1 MKIYSATSKCDLA
14 ESSDELSSLMAA
26 GAPAYFSKALAH
38 AAERH
43 DFGDP
48 ARNGVPR
55 GINRREYEKVPDSV
69 GFDARC
75 ADLFRGVVVDLPGD
89 VAALVIYI
97 VIFNNGGNVPLF
109 LSEVEERPV
118 VGYLGD
124 GGDLMLVG
132 SEL

>member
-1 MKIYSATSKCDLA
+1 MKIYSAAGKGDLA
-14 ESSDELSSLMAA
+14 ESSDELSCLMAA

-48 ARNGVPR
+48 ARNRVPR
-55 GINRREYEKVPDSV
+55 GVNRREYEKVPDPV
-69 GFDARC
+69 GFDAWC

-109 LSEVEERPV
+109 LSEIKEWPV

-124 GGDLMLVG
+124 GGDLMLVR